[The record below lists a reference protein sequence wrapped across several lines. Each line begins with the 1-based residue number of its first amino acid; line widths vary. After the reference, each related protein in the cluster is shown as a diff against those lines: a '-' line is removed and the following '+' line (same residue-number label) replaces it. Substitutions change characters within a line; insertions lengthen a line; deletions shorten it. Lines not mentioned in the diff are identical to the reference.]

1 MQAKSKT
8 TIAILGAIL
17 LGTAFIS
24 GASAQCGLAALPK
37 GVPAPKAP
45 AAWHPLNPGTPRIVE
60 ASFNRDD
67 RDSPDSNVDS
77 IVGLWHAVFTAKG
90 NGAALPD
97 GTLIDNSLVAW
108 HSDKTETMISSRPPQ
123 DGDVCL
129 GVWEKTGRNRFKLNH
144 IGWGGYDTTN
154 APEGIGN
161 PSGPTQILEDVVVSP
176 DGKHFAGTFILNAHD
191 LSGNITAHIT
201 GVITATR
208 VTVNTDA
215 ADLL

>member
-17 LGTAFIS
+17 LGTAFVS
-24 GASAQCGLAALPK
+24 GANAQCGLGPLPK
-37 GVPAPKAP
+37 TAPT
-45 AAWHPLNPGTPRIVE
+45 AWHPLNPSQGTPHLV
-60 ASFNRDD
+60 AAAFNRDD
-67 RDSPDSNVDS
+67 RDFDDDS
-77 IVGLWHAVFTAKG
+77 IIGLWHAVFTAKG
-90 NGAALPD
+90 NGGGPPD
-97 GTLIDNSLVAW
+97 GTPIDNSLVAW

-129 GVWEKTGRNRFKLNH
+129 GVWERTGRNRFKLNH

-161 PSGPTQILEDVVVSP
+161 PTGPTQILEDVVVSP
-176 DGKHFAGTFILNAHD
+176 DGKHYVGTFTLDAHD
-191 LSGNITAHIT
+191 TSGNVIAHIT

-208 VTVNTDA
+208 VTIVTA
-215 ADLL
+215 AAGLL

>member
-8 TIAILGAIL
+8 AIAILGAIL

-24 GASAQCGLAALPK
+24 AASAQCGLAVLPK
-37 GVPAPKAP
+37 GVSAQKAP
-45 AAWHPLNPGTPRIVE
+45 TAWHPLNPGTPRIVE
-60 ASFNRDD
+60 ASFNRED
-67 RDSPDSNVDS
+67 RDSDDDS

-97 GTLIDNSLVAW
+97 GTPIDNSLVAW
-108 HSDKTETMISSRPPQ
+108 HGDKTETMISSRPPQ

-161 PSGPTQILEDVVVSP
+161 PSGPTQILEDVVVSS
-176 DGKHFAGTFILNAHD
+176 DGKRFAGTFILTAHD
-191 LSGNITAHIT
+191 LSGNITARIT
-201 GVITATR
+201 GVIAGTR
-208 VTVNTDA
+208 ITTNTDA

>member
-24 GASAQCGLAALPK
+24 AASAQCGLAALPK
-37 GVPAPKAP
+37 GVSAPKAP
-45 AAWHPLNPGTPRIVE
+45 TAWHPLNPGTPRIVT

-67 RDSPDSNVDS
+67 RDSDDDS

-97 GTLIDNSLVAW
+97 GTPIDNSLVAW
-108 HSDKTETMISSRPPQ
+108 HGDKTETMISSRPPQ

-129 GVWEKTGRNRFKLNH
+129 GIWEKAGHNRFKLNH

-161 PSGPTQILEDVVVSP
+161 PTGPTQILEEVVVSP

-191 LSGNITAHIT
+191 LSGNITARIT
-201 GVITATR
+201 GVIAATR
-208 VTVNTDA
+208 ITTNTDA

>member
-8 TIAILGAIL
+8 TVAILGAIL

-24 GASAQCGLAALPK
+24 GAGAQCGLVALPK
-37 GVPAPKAP
+37 GLPAHKAP
-45 AAWHPLNPGTPRIVE
+45 TAWHPLNPGTPRIVE

-67 RDSPDSNVDS
+67 RDSPDSNDDS
-77 IVGLWHAVFTAKG
+77 IVGMWHAVFTAKG

-97 GTLIDNSLVAW
+97 GTPLDNSIVIW

-123 DGDVCL
+123 DGNVCT

-144 IGWGGYDTTN
+144 IGWGYDTTN
-154 APEGIGN
+154 APEGISN
-161 PSGPTQILEDVVVSP
+161 PTGPTQILEDVAISP
-176 DGKHFAGTFILNAHD
+176 DGKHFAGTFTLTAHD
-191 LSGNITAHIT
+191 LSGNITARIT

-208 VTVNTDA
+208 ITINTDA

>member
-24 GASAQCGLAALPK
+24 GAGAQCGLAPLPK
-37 GVPAPKAP
+37 GLPAQKAP
-45 AAWHPLNPGTPRIVE
+45 AAWHPLNPSQGTPRIVE

-67 RDSPDSNVDS
+67 SDSDDDS

-97 GTLIDNSLVAW
+97 GTPIDNSLVAW
-108 HSDKTETMISSRPPQ
+108 HSDKTETMISGRPPQ

-129 GVWEKTGRNRFKLNH
+129 GVWERTGRNRFKLNH

-161 PSGPTQILEDVVVSP
+161 PTGPTQIVEEVVVSP
-176 DGKHFAGTFILNAHD
+176 DGKHFAGTFTLDAHD
-191 LSGNITAHIT
+191 TSGNVTAHII
-201 GVITATR
+201 GVIKATR
-208 VTVNTDA
+208 ITIDTPVS
-215 ADLL
+215 DLL